1 MSLTDRLYWF
11 IMGAGK
17 RPLCVRPHA
26 RAKSWLFNV
35 CETFYLYYNVLIAM
49 RAQRSCRALA
59 AGNRAGTVLF
69 YLPMR
74 TLGLILLLVAVVP
87 SFAQDAAKKTFTD
100 SEVRERVTL
109 LKDEDTGRKLGAI
122 ADLGRAHGSVRA
134 RNALISELK
143 REKNPH
149 IRARIVDALGEK
161 PDKAAADELVKIART
176 DKDAD
181 ARVAAVRSMAFAGE
195 AYVPLLIEKFNDE
208 GEELGIRLRA
218 ADSLT
223 RYPTDKVFA
232 ALAAGLDNAAG
243 AIRTQAV
250 VSLYNG
256 FGSDKARVRPYLQR
270 MTADPEAGATAKI
283 YIERLG
289 E

>member
-1 MSLTDRLYWF
+1 MSLTVWLYRF
-11 IMGAGK
+11 IMGARV
-17 RPLCVRPHA
+17 RPLPARPGA
-26 RAKSWLFNV
+26 GTKSRLFNV
-35 CETFYLYYNVLIAM
+35 CETMILYYNVLISM
-49 RAQRSCRALA
+49 HDPRSSRKLFGD
-59 AGNRAGTVLF
+59 AGAGLVCFCLS
-69 YLPMR
+69 MR
-74 TLGLILLLVAVVP
+74 TLGFILLMAAAVP
-87 SFAQDAAKKTFTD
+87 SFAQDAAQKAFTD
-100 SEVRERVTL
+100 SEVRERVTR
-109 LKDEDTGRKLGAI
+109 LKDTDTGRKLGAI

-243 AIRTQAV
+243 AIRTQVV